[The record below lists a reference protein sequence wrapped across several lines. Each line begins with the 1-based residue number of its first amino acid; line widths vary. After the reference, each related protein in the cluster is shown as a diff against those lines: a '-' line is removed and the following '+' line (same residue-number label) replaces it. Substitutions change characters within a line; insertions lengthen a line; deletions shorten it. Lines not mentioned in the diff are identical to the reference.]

1 MSIKKYRFVSPGV
14 QIKEIDN
21 SQLPE
26 LPEEI
31 GPVVIGRALR
41 GPSMRPVQVNSFSDF
56 VETFGN
62 PVPGKQGGDVWR
74 DGNTL
79 APTYGAY
86 AAQAYLA
93 NSTPVNFVRVLG
105 VEHANAASTAQKAGW
120 KTGAGPTSASS
131 DNNGAFGLFIGSK
144 AVTNGTVTGSA
155 WSAAENTGS
164 AGDGKDAALAA
175 IWYVTSGFIRLRGN
189 ELDGSETS
197 GSAIFLESNG
207 SNFEFKMDILNDS
220 GTLLETVV
228 FNMNPD
234 SKKYIRNV
242 FNTDPTLTNSS
253 ITDASALKTYWL
265 GQTYER
271 SLQEELGVTL
281 SQAAGGN
288 QCGILLSL
296 QETNDNIDGYVYNQ
310 QVTAPE
316 TPWIFAQ
323 HLGLP
328 SQWSADSNG
337 DYPVQNLF
345 KVHSLYGAEWDC
357 ANVKISIR
365 DVASSTNNFDSY
377 GSFTLEVRSAADNDA
392 NPQVLETY
400 TNLNVDPSSPDYIAR
415 RIGDITSTW
424 SDIENRYTEQG
435 DFPNVSRYIRI
446 EMDPVIDAG
455 TADAQLLPFGFYG
468 PVKYRDVIAANS
480 GSAQLRDASTL
491 SDGTPYA
498 RGFDA
503 SEFIGFVSGTAEVT
517 ASVNEFTRTLAYPR
531 MYCRESS
538 LNSADELGLSNPRK
552 VYWGIKTHRL
562 NATRRPDA
570 GYVDVARAQ
579 ADQVSNVSRT
589 SGSAGFVTDY
599 AFVFSL
605 DDLQQD
611 SSNTNQATWAQ
622 GNRTTSNSF
631 TSTGSGDGTYE
642 EVLDAG
648 YNRFTIP
655 LVGGFDGLDIT
666 EKEPFRNTLLNGN
679 TQYTNY
685 AYASVRRAIDTV
697 ADPEVIECN
706 LMTVPGITEKTLTTH
721 VIDVCETRGDAMAII
736 DLENDYQPTTEG
748 KTSEGFPVNPDPDQ
762 AILSLKNRSLNSSYG
777 ACYFPWVQIKDTI
790 DGSLLWS
797 PPSVVALGTLSSS
810 QTKSEIWFAPAGFNR
825 GGLTDGSAG
834 IPVSAVKYRLTSQD
848 RDNLYEVNINPIASF
863 PSEGI
868 VIFGQKT
875 LQVTQSAL
883 DRINVRRML
892 IFVKKEIS
900 RIANNILF
908 DQNVETTW
916 LRFTGPANRLL
927 DDVKNRFGLT
937 EYKVVL
943 DDTTT
948 TPDLIDRNIV
958 YAKVFLKPARA
969 IEFIAIDFNITNTG
983 ASFED

>member
-1 MSIKKYRFVSPGV
+1 MSVKKFRFVSPGV
-14 QIKEIDN
+14 QVKEIDN

-31 GPVVIGRALR
+31 GPVVIGRSLR
-41 GPSMRPVQVNSFSDF
+41 GPAMRPVRVSSFSDF
-56 VETFGN
+56 VQTFGN
-62 PVPGKQGGDVWR
+62 PVAGRQGGDVWR

-93 NSTPVNFVRVLG
+93 NSSPINFVRVLG
-105 VEHANAASTAQKAGW
+105 VEHSQADTTAMKAGW
-120 KTGAGPTSASS
+120 KTGGGPTSASS
-131 DNNGAFGLFIGSK
+131 DNNGAFGLFIGTK
-144 AVTNGTVTGSA
+144 ADTAQN
-155 WSAAENTGS
+155 WSDASNTGS

-175 IWYVTSGFIRLRGN
+175 VWYVTSGYIRLRGDN
-189 ELDGSETS
+189 LDTSSETS

-207 SNFEFKMDILNDS
+207 SNFEFKMDIVDS
-220 GTLLETVV
+220 TDTLIETIV

-242 FNTDPTLTNSS
+242 FNTDPTLTNSD

-281 SQAAGGN
+281 SEAAGGN

-296 QETNDNIDGYVYNQ
+296 QETNDSIDGYLYNQ

-316 TPWIFAQ
+316 TPWIFGQ
-323 HLGLP
+323 HLGIP
-328 SQWSADSNG
+328 SQWSADASG

-365 DVASSTNNFDSY
+365 DVAASKNNFDSY
-377 GSFTLEVRSAADNDA
+377 GSFTLEVRQVSDTDA

-400 TNLNVDPSSPDYIAR
+400 TNLNLDPSSADYIAR

-424 SDIENRYTEQG
+424 SDSENRYTEKG
-435 DFPNVSRYIRI
+435 DFPNQSRFIRV
-446 EMDPVIDAG
+446 EMNPVIDAG

-468 PVKYRDVIAANS
+468 PVKFRDVTAANS
-480 GSAQLRDASTL
+480 GSAELRDASTNAT
-491 SDGTPYA
+491 GTPFA
-498 RGFDA
+498 RGWDA
-503 SEFIGFVSGTAEVT
+503 SEFIGFVSGNAEVT
-517 ASVNEFTRTLAYPR
+517 ASVDEFTRTLTYPR

-538 LNSADELGLSNPRK
+538 LNSADELGLSNPKR
-552 VYWGIKTHRL
+552 VYWGVKTHRL
-562 NATRRPDA
+562 NATRRADA
-570 GYVDVARAQ
+570 GYIDVARAQ
-579 ADQVSNVSRT
+579 ADGVSNVNRT
-589 SGSAGFVTDY
+589 SGSAGYVTDY

-611 SSNTNQATWAQ
+611 STNTNQATWAQ
-622 GNRTTSNSF
+622 GNRTTSDSF
-631 TSTGSGDGTYE
+631 TSSGSATYE
-642 EVLDAG
+642 TVLDAG
-648 YNRFTIP
+648 FNRFTIP

-666 EKEPFRNTLLNGN
+666 EKEPFRNTLLSDSNYN
-679 TQYTNY
+679 SQYKSY

-706 LMTVPGITEKTLTTH
+706 LMTVPGITEESLTTH
-721 VIDVCETRGDAMAII
+721 LIDVCEDRADAMAII
-736 DLENDYQPTTEG
+736 DLENDYQPSTEG
-748 KTSEGFPVNPDPDQ
+748 TTAAGFPVSPDPDQ
-762 AILSLKNRSLNSSYG
+762 AITSLKNRSLNSSYG

-790 DGSLLWS
+790 DGSLLWA

-810 QTKSEIWFAPAGFNR
+810 QNATEVWFAPAGFNR

-834 IPVSAVKYRLTSQD
+834 IPVSAVRYRLTSQD

-892 IFVKKEIS
+892 IYVKKEIS
-900 RIANNILF
+900 RIANGLLF
-908 DQNVETTW
+908 DQNVKTTW
-916 LRFTGPANRLL
+916 LRFTGPANSLL
-927 DDVKNRFGLT
+927 NDVKSRFGLS

-943 DDTTT
+943 DETTT
-948 TPDLIDRNIV
+948 TPDLIDRNIL